1 MAEGIFKKLIGRKI
15 FVQSA
20 GVFDTLEIDGFTV
33 KVCNEINVK
42 LSKHRVRS
50 LREMEKE
57 GGFIGSFDLI
67 IPLTKESS
75 KEAYRYS
82 SYSSVMIED
91 WIVDEPIKDENDI
104 NQTFCSYRMTRDII
118 FDKIKNVFKTIFNG
132 KKKPLF
138 FIKSTYNRHKKLE
151 FYGKRGN
158 AGVSR
163 VSKGVAT

>member
-50 LREMEKE
+50 LREMERE

-75 KEAYRYS
+75 EEVYRYS
-82 SYSSVMIED
+82 TYSSVMIED
-91 WIVDEPIKDENDI
+91 WIVDEPIKDENNI
-104 NQTFCSYRMTRDII
+104 NQTIYSYRMTRDII
-118 FDKIKNVFKTIFNG
+118 VEKV
-132 KKKPLF
+132 KKRF
-138 FIKSTYNRHKKLE
+138 QDYF
-151 FYGKRGN
+151 
-158 AGVSR
+158 
-163 VSKGVAT
+163 

>member
-75 KEAYRYS
+75 EEVYKYS
-82 SYSSVMIED
+82 AYSSVMIED
-91 WIVDEPIKDENDI
+91 WTVDEPIQYENDI
-104 NQTFCSYRMTRDII
+104 GQTLSSYRKIRDII
-118 FDKIKNVFKTIFNG
+118 FDKIIERFQEHF
-132 KKKPLF
+132 
-138 FIKSTYNRHKKLE
+138 
-151 FYGKRGN
+151 
-158 AGVSR
+158 
-163 VSKGVAT
+163 

>member
-1 MAEGIFKKLIGRKI
+1 MKDNWNISSVLFCCNYNSVRSPMAEGIFKHLIGRKI

-42 LSKHRVRS
+42 LSEHRVRS
-50 LREMEKE
+50 LREMERD

-75 KEAYRYS
+75 EEAYKYS

-91 WIVDEPIKDENDI
+91 WIVDEPVKDENDI
-104 NQTFCSYRMTRDII
+104 NQTLCSYRMTRDII
-118 FDKIKNVFKTIFNG
+118 FDKIK
-132 KKKPLF
+132 
-138 FIKSTYNRHKKLE
+138 
-151 FYGKRGN
+151 KRFH
-158 AGVSR
+158 SYF
-163 VSKGVAT
+163 

>member
-1 MAEGIFKKLIGRKI
+1 MAEGIFKKLMGRKI

-67 IPLTKESS
+67 ISLTKESS
-75 KEAYRYS
+75 KEVYRYS
-82 SYSSVMIED
+82 TYSSVIIED

-104 NQTFCSYRMTRDII
+104 NQTLSSYRTIRDII
-118 FDKIKNVFKTIFNG
+118 FDKINERFEDY
-132 KKKPLF
+132 L
-138 FIKSTYNRHKKLE
+138 
-151 FYGKRGN
+151 
-158 AGVSR
+158 
-163 VSKGVAT
+163 

>member
-33 KVCNEINVK
+33 KVCDEINVK

-57 GGFIGSFDLI
+57 GGFLGAFDLV

-75 KEAYRYS
+75 EEAYKY
-82 SYSSVMIED
+82 
-91 WIVDEPIKDENDI
+91 
-104 NQTFCSYRMTRDII
+104 
-118 FDKIKNVFKTIFNG
+118 
-132 KKKPLF
+132 
-138 FIKSTYNRHKKLE
+138 STYSI
-151 FYGKRGN
+151 YM
-158 AGVSR
+158 
-163 VSKGVAT
+163 T

>member
-1 MAEGIFKKLIGRKI
+1 MKENRNISSILFCCNYNSVRSPMAEGIFKKLFGRKI

-75 KEAYRYS
+75 KEAYKYS
-82 SYSSVMIED
+82 SYSNVMIED
-91 WIVDEPIKDENDI
+91 WIVDEPIKNENDI
-104 NQTFCSYRMTRDII
+104 NQTLLSYRMTRDII
-118 FDKIKNVFKTIFNG
+118 FEKINERFQG
-132 KKKPLF
+132 
-138 FIKSTYNRHKKLE
+138 YC
-151 FYGKRGN
+151 
-158 AGVSR
+158 
-163 VSKGVAT
+163 